1 MIAATMLLK
10 QSSSNISF
18 FHTRK
23 KYPAFN
29 FVRVLYSS
37 WIYSF
42 DSRAFSLILKARLNA
57 KLSKT

>member
-10 QSSSNISF
+10 QSSPNFSF
-18 FHTRK
+18 FYTRK

-29 FVRVLYSS
+29 FVRVLYRS

-42 DSRAFSLILKARLNA
+42 DSRPFSLILKARLNA
-57 KLSKT
+57 KL

>member
-10 QSSSNISF
+10 QTSSNFSF
-18 FHTRK
+18 FHTQK

-37 WIYSF
+37 
-42 DSRAFSLILKARLNA
+42 
-57 KLSKT
+57 

>member
-10 QSSSNISF
+10 QPSSNFSF

-29 FVRVLYSS
+29 FVRVYTVQGFTLSIAELS
-37 WIYSF
+37 ASF
-42 DSRAFSLILKARLNA
+42 
-57 KLSKT
+57 